1 MGGFLGRE
9 NNQNVYFLSINSQG
23 NLYESSPTPKPGFV
37 SHMNEK
43 TRSVN
48 YWREY
53 PYGIQGYITNVGIID
68 RQMDG
73 MTIKQF
79 SITVDDFDGGNR
91 FYIQRNLNTQSG
103 DVDRYVKSFVKYY
116 KNLDFTKEYNI
127 DSFKRR
133 PSDKYA
139 PSNFMFAIPTEDGR
153 ATLVDMYYKK
163 GQNGWVEGVDTVT
176 YDGNNKKDYTQQ
188 NKFVYDIIKQI
199 LDDMPKT
206 RQARMDAIKRDREA
220 RGLPFYE
227 ASKMTAYG
235 NSDHFNKEDPG
246 IPQQDMQQQPYT
258 GQPIQPRQQAYNQQY
273 MQPQN
278 PQQGGAYGN
287 QYQHPSQQY
296 GGQTQQP
303 YAPQPQMQQYGG
315 QPQQPYTPQPAVQP
329 QPAPQPQMQQQY
341 GGQPA
346 YQQQPAPQPQPAPDA
361 SQTDDLPF

>member
-53 PYGIQGYITNVGIID
+53 PYGIQGYITNVVIST

-73 MTIKQF
+73 MNIKQF

-103 DVDRYVKSFVKYY
+103 DIDRYVKSFVKYY

-133 PSDKYA
+133 PSDEYA

-163 GQNGWVEGVDTVT
+163 GQNGWIEGVDTVS
-176 YDGNNKKDYTQQ
+176 YDGKKKKDYTQQ
-188 NKFVYDIIKQI
+188 NKFVYDMIKQI

-258 GQPIQPRQQAYNQQY
+258 GQPIQPMQQAYQQPY

-278 PQQGGAYGN
+278 PQQGAPYGN
-287 QYQHPSQQY
+287 QYQQAPQQY
-296 GGQTQQP
+296 GGQLQQP
-303 YAPQPQMQQYGG
+303 A
-315 QPQQPYTPQPAVQP
+315 AQP
-329 QPAPQPQMQQQY
+329 QPAPQPQMQQY

-346 YQQQPAPQPQPAPDA
+346 YQQQPAPQPQPAPAA

>member
-53 PYGIQGYITNVGIID
+53 PYGIQGYITNVSITD

-103 DVDRYVKSFVKYY
+103 DIDRYVKSFVKYY

-133 PSDKYA
+133 PSDEYA
-139 PSNFMFAIPTEDGR
+139 PNNFMFAIPTEDGR

-163 GQNGWVEGVDTVT
+163 GQNGWVEGVDTVS
-176 YDGNNKKDYTQQ
+176 YDGKNKKDYTQQ

-199 LDDMPKT
+199 LDDMPRT

-246 IPQQDMQQQPYT
+246 IQQQQQQPYT
-258 GQPIQPRQQAYNQQY
+258 GQPIQHTQQAYNQPY

-278 PQQGGAYGN
+278 PQQSGAYGN
-287 QYQHPSQQY
+287 QYQQAPQQY
-296 GGQTQQP
+296 WGQPQQP
-303 YAPQPQMQQYGG
+303 YAPQPV
-315 QPQQPYTPQPAVQP
+315 PQP
-329 QPAPQPQMQQQY
+329 QPAPQPQMQQH

-346 YQQQPAPQPQPAPDA
+346 HQQQPVPQPQPAPAVD
-361 SQTDDLPF
+361 SSDDLPF

>member
-53 PYGIQGYITNVGIID
+53 PYGIQGYITNVGIST

-73 MTIKQF
+73 MNIKQF

-103 DVDRYVKSFVKYY
+103 DIDRYVKSFVKYY

-133 PSDKYA
+133 PSDEYA

-163 GQNGWVEGVDTVT
+163 GQNGWIEGVDTVS
-176 YDGNNKKDYTQQ
+176 YDGKKKKDYTQQ
-188 NKFVYDIIKQI
+188 NKFVYDMIKQI

-246 IPQQDMQQQPYT
+246 IPQQNMQQQP
-258 GQPIQPRQQAYNQQY
+258 Y

-278 PQQGGAYGN
+278 PQQGAPYGN
-287 QYQHPSQQY
+287 QYQQ
-296 GGQTQQP
+296 
-303 YAPQPQMQQYGG
+303 APQQYGG
-315 QPQQPYTPQPAVQP
+315 QPQQPYAPQPAAQP
-329 QPAPQPQMQQQY
+329 QPAPQPQPQMQQY

-346 YQQQPAPQPQPAPDA
+346 YQQQPAPQPQPAPAA

>member
-53 PYGIQGYITNVGIID
+53 PYGIQGYITNVNVSTK
-68 RQMDG
+68 QMDG
-73 MTIKQF
+73 MAIKQF

-103 DVDRYVKSFVKYY
+103 DIDRYVKSFVKYY

-133 PSDKYA
+133 PSDEYA
-139 PSNFMFAIPTEDGR
+139 PNNFMFAIPTEDGR

-163 GQNGWVEGVDTVT
+163 GQNGWIEGVDTVS
-176 YDGNNKKDYTQQ
+176 YDGKKKKDYTQQ
-188 NKFVYDIIKQI
+188 NKFVYDMIGQII
-199 LDDMPKT
+199 DDMSKT

-246 IPQQDMQQQPYT
+246 IQQQPYT
-258 GQPIQPRQQAYNQQY
+258 GQPAQPMQQSYNQPY

-287 QYQHPSQQY
+287 QYQQAPQQY
-296 GGQTQQP
+296 GGQPQQP
-303 YAPQPQMQQYGG
+303 YAPQPVAQPQPAPQPQPQMQQYGG
-315 QPQQPYTPQPAVQP
+315 QP
-329 QPAPQPQMQQQY
+329 M
-341 GGQPA
+341 
-346 YQQQPAPQPQPAPDA
+346 YQQQPAPQPQPAPAA